1 MQLILLYS
9 LFGDSCGNR
18 TRVAGVRG
26 RSLNRLTNEP
36 YLFTRDSFVL
46 NKPLANFGAPSGAR
60 TQDTL
65 IKSQV
70 LYQLS

>member
-1 MQLILLYS
+1 MGFHFLNGVDEGARTLDNQNHNLALYQLNYDHHEYTIL
-9 LFGDSCGNR
+9 N
-18 TRVAGVRG
+18 
-26 RSLNRLTNEP
+26 
-36 YLFTRDSFVL
+36 
-46 NKPLANFGAPSGAR
+46 GAPSGVR